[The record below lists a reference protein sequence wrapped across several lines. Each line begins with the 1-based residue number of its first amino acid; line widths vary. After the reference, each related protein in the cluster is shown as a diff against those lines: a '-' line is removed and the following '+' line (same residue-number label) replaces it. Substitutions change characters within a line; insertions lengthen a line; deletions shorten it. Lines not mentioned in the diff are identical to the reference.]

1 MLLKYFFPILFGV
14 LTFETKLQM
23 FWKQSQ
29 KCTNRIGVDNAEYGN
44 DNRPAWRG
52 KKSLPCLNRDC
63 GTAPTQLKHLHY
75 FIASKLIWFKH
86 GNKCDFWFIL
96 RANMLLCIFNKCT
109 TDSSLMNASIITVHL
124 IDFVFEEFQLT
135 LIYADHRWI
144 LKHKAGDIYIV
155 VTVNSSM
162 KRPTM
167 L

>member
-1 MLLKYFFPILFGV
+1 MLNMVMTQQTCLK
-14 LTFETKLQM
+14 TE
-23 FWKQSQ
+23 
-29 KCTNRIGVDNAEYGN
+29 
-44 DNRPAWRG
+44 
-52 KKSLPCLNRDC
+52 KSLPCLNRDC
-63 GTAPTQLKHLHY
+63 GTASTQLKYLQY
-75 FIASKLIWFKH
+75 FIAYRLIWFKQ
-86 GNKCDFWFIL
+86 GNKCDFTHYRVVVWFIL
-96 RANMLLCIFNKCT
+96 RANMLLYILNKCT
-109 TDSSLMNASIITVHL
+109 RDSSLINASIITVHL